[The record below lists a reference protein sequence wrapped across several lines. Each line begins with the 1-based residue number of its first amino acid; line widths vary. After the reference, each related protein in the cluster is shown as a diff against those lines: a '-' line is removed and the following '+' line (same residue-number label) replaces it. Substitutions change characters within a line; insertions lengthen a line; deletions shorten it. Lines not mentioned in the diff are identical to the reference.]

1 MECSEIDYESDDD
14 TKYYVGPKCSSNGQ
28 AIHLAVF
35 RDEDCT
41 QDYDDGIFMTTY
53 KMSLPYSSTNIVA
66 ENCISCTQ
74 TDANNGGY
82 YYDKEITEIC
92 EESYM
97 KAARCETNLYS
108 QLSYVDETGCEYM
121 TKVESLSAKQ
131 PSSGFAW
138 VMAGFFACACA
149 GLAFLAAQMHLSTR
163 KRQINLSDDSAV
175 V

>member
-1 MECSEIDYESDDD
+1 MDYESDDD
-14 TKYYVGPKCSSNGQ
+14 NDVKYYVGPKCSSNGQ
-28 AIHLAVF
+28 RINLGVF

-41 QDYDDGIFMTTY
+41 QEYDDGVFMTSY

-66 ENCISCTQ
+66 ENCISCTAA
-74 TDANNGGY
+74 DANNGGY
-82 YYDKEITEIC
+82 YDDPDITEIC

-97 KAARCETNLYS
+97 NAVRCETNLYK

-121 TKVESLSAKQ
+121 TKVESLSQAQ
-131 PSSGFAW
+131 PSSAFAW
-138 VMAGFFACACA
+138 FMVAFFAVCCA
-149 GLAFLAAQMHLSTR
+149 GLAFLAAQMYMSTK